1 MYLPRSPHQVDPVS
15 DLGHEGFREAKS
27 PISILEFGN
36 RANGVAARI
45 GSVVVGAVVVDGPV
59 RKLKMGVRAHRI
71 LVEEIGHAELAEP
84 DFQATAGDFIEQ
96 RKKVALVFH
105 LIFAERKHFVNQ
117 AASQVGSLAEQR
129 SHGVL

>member
-1 MYLPRSPHQVDPVS
+1 MHLPRSPHQVDPVS

-59 RKLKMGVRAHRI
+59 RKLKMSVGSHRI
-71 LVEEIGHAELAEP
+71 LVEEIDHAEFAET
-84 DFQATAGDFIEQ
+84 DFQATTGNFIEE
-96 RKKVALVFH
+96 RKKAALVFDSV
-105 LIFAERKHFVNQ
+105 LAQRKDFMNH
-117 AASQVGSLAEQR
+117 AASQVGSFAQ
-129 SHGVL
+129 